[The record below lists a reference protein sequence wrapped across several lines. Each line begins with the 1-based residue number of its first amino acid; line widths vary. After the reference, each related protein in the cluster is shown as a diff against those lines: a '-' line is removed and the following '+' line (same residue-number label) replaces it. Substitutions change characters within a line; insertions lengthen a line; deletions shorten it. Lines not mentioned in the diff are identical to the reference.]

1 MKVEL
6 RRVFT
11 RSTLAEVEDKKQ
23 ERAHRRKAA
32 SHGRKGRMTD
42 NAGCRR
48 DQDKKKQLEPIVSV
62 KSNVMSSGCGFNV
75 RHVVCE
81 MTRGRKLRADMNASG
96 NYNDGSDDSDD
107 SDKEILSDGR
117 RKSIDIDAEEDDD
130 EPNNA
135 STYDRVSMKIT
146 VKASRVWQSYFWRVN
161 VVMILISVQASLV
174 FLIGD
179 GTADQII
186 DRLGYGVTLFVAA
199 VTYQSVISESLP
211 KLSYMTELDKFV
223 MTVFCFITALMV
235 FNGCLPYIIPDDP
248 FTPSNETAAGQSAAG
263 AAEGA
268 GSGGGDGGSSGDTT
282 HGGRHGRER
291 ILYIGG
297 AMGQS
302 GGGDSH
308 DMYVCF
314 HRDRFMHDRL
324 TRPR

>member
-11 RSTLAEVEDKKQ
+11 RSTLAELEDKKQ

-42 NAGCRR
+42 HVSHDRR
-48 DQDKKKQLEPIVSV
+48 DQDRKKQLEPIVSV

-107 SDKEILSDGR
+107 SDKEILDDGY
-117 RKSIDIDAEEDDD
+117 RKSIDIDAEDDAD
-130 EPNNA
+130 GQNDA
-135 STYDRVSMKIT
+135 RTYDRVSMKIT

-248 FTPSNETAAGQSAAG
+248 FTPSNETATGQSAAG

-268 GSGGGDGGSSGDTT
+268 SGGGGGGGGGSSGDTT
-282 HGGRHGRER
+282 HGSRHGRER

-297 AMGQS
+297 AMGQN
-302 GGGDSH
+302 GGEGSH
-308 DMYVCF
+308 EMYV
-314 HRDRFMHDRL
+314 
-324 TRPR
+324 